1 MPPGYAGCQW
11 GYRDHV
17 TAPAAVQTV
26 AGSLSFS
33 GVTSFCA
40 TLYIVRVS
48 AVFFNVN
55 KLTLYP

>member
-1 MPPGYAGCQW
+1 MLGPGHPGCQW
-11 GYRDHV
+11 SYRDHV
-17 TAPAAVQTV
+17 TAPAAVQNV

-33 GVTSFCA
+33 GVTLCA

-48 AVFFNVN
+48 AVFFNVD